1 MPFRSPVPLSHIRG
15 FALALLIASLPGCD
29 SDPSGASSEVKLSA
43 GSASPLEMMSI
54 TGLPASVDDVTITV
68 GNAEAYVTFDP
79 ATTSHRFIV
88 PAEAR
93 GRTVVRIP
101 ASATGEGDIERTLQ
115 VQPLAYTGGSPAAAE
130 TLLNGMLA
138 EMQTDASTFMA
149 ALDPQAEPELAALV
163 AGMLES
169 TTELATLLPTLE
181 PESRRTLLAM
191 YSSNREIFDGVS
203 AAFAREAAGKA
214 EGGAAEWSGI
224 LLDLPLD
231 DGAGDAPRQTAPL
244 PGAESLSTTCRA
256 ANRDLEL
263 YSDMLDAAAYF
274 QFALPTLLVTL
285 TRDPR
290 LAAGVG
296 LTINTFV
303 VALNSA
309 VLLQSLKPVYFA
321 PEGLRLEPD
330 RIRIRED
337 GGTGELRAYL
347 HMVNARGAMSDALG
361 MGEAV
366 ADYQKYYE
374 GLDDARR
381 LAKKAA
387 LWRALR
393 EAGQEVVLRLLEETF
408 ERLDELY
415 LDEAPLAGG
424 EIPIS
429 MDGLEIIDVN
439 NSNLWRFTSPPTG
452 PARSFQTIGQIRRE
466 LGYEI
471 VALSATAGRGE
482 ACRAKTAPGHP
493 QDGLNGFVVTGPP
506 ILRNASTELV
516 SLNSCPTIYGMASE
530 YRVRVEYFAAN
541 TMGIGSRVD
550 VTWSFPDGTTGS
562 YHVAN
567 QSNSSLGSQG
577 HFTFGYC
584 ARFAHTESTTIR
596 FFATDPE
603 GLESN
608 VLTQTMSKPAGAYLM
623 LPGASG
629 KAAGAVGGPGVPTL
643 EPAEL
648 DGPSQR

>member
-1 MPFRSPVPLSHIRG
+1 MPRGSPVPLCHIRG
-15 FALALLIASLPGCD
+15 FALALLIVSLPSCD
-29 SDPSGASSEVKLSA
+29 SNPSGANSEVKLSA
-43 GSASPLEMMSI
+43 GSARPLEMMSI
-54 TGLPASVDDVTITV
+54 TGLPAGVDELTITV
-68 GNAEAYVTFDP
+68 GDAEAYVTFDP
-79 ATTSHRFIV
+79 ATASHRFIV
-88 PAEAR
+88 PTEAR

-101 ASATGEGDIERTLQ
+101 ASATGEGGVERTLQ
-115 VQPLAYTGGSPAAAE
+115 VQPLGYAGGSPAAAE
-130 TLLNGMLA
+130 TLLNGMLE
-138 EMQTDASTFMA
+138 EMQANASTFME

-163 AGMLES
+163 AGMQES
-169 TTELATLLPTLE
+169 TTELAALLPTLE
-181 PESRRTLLAM
+181 SESHRTLLAM
-191 YSSNREIFDGVS
+191 YSSNREIFDAVS
-203 AAFAREAAGKA
+203 AAFARHAVGRT
-214 EGGAAEWSGI
+214 EGGTAEWSGI
-224 LLDLPLD
+224 LRGLRLD
-231 DGAGDAPRQTAPL
+231 DGTGDALRHTAPL
-244 PGAESLSTTCRA
+244 PTAESLSTTCRA
-256 ANRDLEL
+256 ANRNLEL

-285 TRDPR
+285 TRDPK
-290 LAAGVG
+290 LTAGVG

-330 RIRIRED
+330 RIRIREN

-361 MGEAV
+361 MGKAV
-366 ADYQKYYE
+366 ADYRKYYE

-387 LWRALR
+387 VRRALR
-393 EAGQEVVLRLLEETF
+393 EAGQEVILRLLEETF

-415 LDEAPLAGG
+415 LDEAPLTGG

-429 MDGLEIIDVN
+429 MDGLEITDVN
-439 NSNLWRFTSPPTG
+439 NSNLWRFTSPPAG
-452 PARSFQTIGQIRRE
+452 PARSFQTVGQIRRE

-471 VALSATAGRGE
+471 VALSATAGQGE

-506 ILRNASTELV
+506 ILRSASTEFV
-516 SLNSCPTIYGMASE
+516 SLNSCQTVAGTGSA

-550 VTWSFPDGTTGS
+550 VTWSFPDGATGS
-562 YHVAN
+562 YYVAN
-567 QSNSSLGSQG
+567 QSNSNLGSQG

-584 ARFAHTESTTIR
+584 ARFADTESTTIR

-608 VLTQTMSKPAGAYLM
+608 VLTQTMSKPAGGYLM
-623 LPGASG
+623 LPGANG
-629 KAAGAVGGPGVPTL
+629 KAAGAFGGPGVPAR
-643 EPAEL
+643 EPADL
-648 DGPSQR
+648 DGPRQR